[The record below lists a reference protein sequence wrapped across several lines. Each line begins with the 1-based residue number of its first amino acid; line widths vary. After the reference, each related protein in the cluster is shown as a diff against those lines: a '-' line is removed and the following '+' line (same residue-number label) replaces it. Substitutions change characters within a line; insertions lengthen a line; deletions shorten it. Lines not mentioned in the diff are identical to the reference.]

1 MTFLTKAKKRDLVSS
16 EKVNQLLEE
25 LVTLRKRINA
35 CIRSIGDKG
44 TP

>member
-1 MTFLTKAKKRDLVSS
+1 MTFLTKAKNRNLISP

-35 CIRSIGDKG
+35 YIRSIGDKG
-44 TP
+44 NQ